1 MYFVI
6 CLNALMS
13 QFLLSVTMNKI
24 MSYTIAN
31 LTPVQHRVLTSFYQ
45 LMKELQNSP
54 PAKTYGVIAINN
66 N

>member
-1 MYFVI
+1 
-6 CLNALMS
+6 
-13 QFLLSVTMNKI
+13 

-54 PAKTYGVIAINN
+54 PAKTYGVIAIKNN
-66 N
+66 YKMVTANK